1 MQMFMAGKL
10 AEVVLKVNGVD
21 CYMLIHSPSPACLRT
36 LFTPSSPSLL
46 GTGTMEGLANDVFV
60 FIFVAVCTLV
70 LTQDTIA
77 PPLGDHLT
85 HGHVLLD
92 AVLFE
97 PEY

>member
-1 MQMFMAGKL
+1 MF
-10 AEVVLKVNGVD
+10 
-21 CYMLIHSPSPACLRT
+21 
-36 LFTPSSPSLL
+36 LFL
-46 GTGTMEGLANDVFV
+46 
-60 FIFVAVCTLV
+60 IFVAEIYALV

-97 PEY
+97 PEQ

>member
-1 MQMFMAGKL
+1 
-10 AEVVLKVNGVD
+10 
-21 CYMLIHSPSPACLRT
+21 
-36 LFTPSSPSLL
+36 
-46 GTGTMEGLANDVFV
+46 MEGLANDVFV
-60 FIFVAVCTLV
+60 PQFVAEIYTLV

-97 PEY
+97 PQH